1 MNNGAIVSFPCWLN
15 ATGATIDITGSQIT
29 GFSSTELFGLGVY
42 QDDNDDSPLI
52 SWASTTASL
61 YGSRIE
67 RIYENASASSGN
79 ETGAVE
85 GYHGLTGSSNM
96 FA

>member
-1 MNNGAIVSFPCWLN
+1 MRTARTFKFTGWFN
-15 ATGATIDITGSQIT
+15 ATGAPIDITGSRIT

-67 RIYENASASSGN
+67 RIYENASAPSGN
-79 ETGAVE
+79 ATGPVE